1 MQFVSAINVGHSDKR
16 EVSHFLC
23 DHFEFKLIAQ
33 DESSI
38 TVNNGVLSIRFHDT
52 TESNCKVYL
61 DLESTDLEESS
72 EELKSIGFE
81 PHDELKNAGMF
92 RKEQTFLGPHGLE
105 ITLHQVL
112 TEDDLGIHP
121 ELDKTLDWEVDTE
134 EMAKSL
140 LSHVTIHFRD
150 SARKKMVKQ
159 AEALALI
166 EGNLEVGQD
175 EMVTAFLYTTPY
187 FKQDALQELLIQKG
201 ISQAFIDE
209 QLKKS

>member
-1 MQFVSAINVGHSDKR
+1 VQFVSAINVGHPTKK

-23 DHFEFKLIAQ
+23 DHFDFTLIAQ
-33 DESSI
+33 DENSI
-38 TVNNGVLSIRFHDT
+38 TVNNGVMSIRFYDAENTLQPVH
-52 TESNCKVYL
+52 L
-61 DLESTDLEESS
+61 DLETTDLAEGLDFMRSKGFKDLGEVK
-72 EELKSIGFE
+72 KSGVFRTEQSFE
-81 PHDELKNAGMF
+81 
-92 RKEQTFLGPHGLE
+92 GPHNLL

-121 ELDKTLDWEVDTE
+121 ELDKTLDWEQSTE

-187 FKQDALQELLIQKG
+187 FKQDALQELLIQNG
-201 ISQAFIDE
+201 INPTFIEE
-209 QLKKS
+209 QLKKM